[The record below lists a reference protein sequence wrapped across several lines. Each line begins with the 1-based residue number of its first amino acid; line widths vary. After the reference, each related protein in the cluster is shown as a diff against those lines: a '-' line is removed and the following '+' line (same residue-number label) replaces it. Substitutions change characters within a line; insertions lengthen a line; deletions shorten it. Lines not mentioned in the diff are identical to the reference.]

1 MTRLEIIKQI
11 RCDQILKVM
20 LTEDEQEKIKSDY
33 IQFMN
38 HKINIP
44 LNVKKLILIKA
55 IMITKNKG
63 NLPNA
68 AYIRKVAESF
78 IDEKAI
84 TLTKAL
90 EKMDRDKEFAMKQMR
105 NNEPSWMDSYVDGLR
120 AMEGKA

>member
-20 LTEDEQEKIKSDY
+20 LTENEQEQIKSDY

-68 AYIRKVAESF
+68 AYMRKVAESF

-120 AMEGKA
+120 AMEGNA